1 MHTDNPDVGIKKKY
15 NMLIHIFSNKTS
27 LPLCGTATEDQLPL
41 EQHVVTIGRLS
52 AMTIML
58 RHNVP

>member
-1 MHTDNPDVGIKKKY
+1 MHTDNPDVGIKKK
-15 NMLIHIFSNKTS
+15 NMLIHICSNKTC
-27 LPLCGTATEDQLPL
+27 LPLYGTAAEDQLAL

-58 RHNVP
+58 RHNVS

>member
-1 MHTDNPDVGIKKKY
+1 MQDFATDNPDVGIK
-15 NMLIHIFSNKTS
+15 NMIIHTCSNKTC
-27 LPLCGTATEDQLPL
+27 LPLYGTATEDQLTL